1 MSLLISELLHTLG
14 VMVAAFAILSL
25 LAMFL
30 KAEAATHR
38 ASVRPLTPRAR
49 FVRHVGEHGCVRE
62 LPPCRH
68 E

>member
-30 KAEAATHR
+30 KAEAAT
-38 ASVRPLTPRAR
+38 ADKP
-49 FVRHVGEHGCVRE
+49 ENRE
-62 LPPCRH
+62 GA
-68 E
+68 

>member
-30 KAEAATHR
+30 KAESATWKK
-38 ASVRPLTPRAR
+38 
-49 FVRHVGEHGCVRE
+49 
-62 LPPCRH
+62 PP
-68 E
+68 ETDPA